1 MGWLRHIMGRGC
13 SDLCWFVEYIWYM
26 SLQEN
31 WDVDGW
37 CTRIWMNFGCVLM
50 GAAGLILVELLSM
63 VYESP
68 SWLRC
73 WNVYWNLYALL
84 TNLNELLFHK
94 VHFCYP
100 GQGTWSR
107 FESIVYGYATRCI
120 RKLQPPSSMRFRVRL
135 ACRHMLVYNLV
146 VTLSI
151 GSVNDLRG
159 ITLESSKRLQ

>member
-1 MGWLRHIMGRGC
+1 MMGWLCLVIGTAVLSYVDM
-13 SDLCWFVEYIWYM
+13 
-26 SLQEN
+26 LQ
-31 WDVDGW
+31 D
-37 CTRIWMNFGCVLM
+37 I
-50 GAAGLILVELLSM
+50 ILVCLLICYFM
-63 VYESP
+63 P
-68 SWLRC
+68 C
-73 WNVYWNLYALL
+73 MIGPNCLL

-100 GQGTWSR
+100 GQGTWSQ